1 MVPEWKPSICPTE
14 DLFLTPAM
22 IRGLLGEHVMISLVV
37 GRRLFSERFCRL
49 QEAESVL
56 LESMDEAILEN
67 FEQVEHEISKRE
79 VAPSHGEFGE
89 FVGDRIIKYNI
100 VNIDKV

>member
-1 MVPEWKPSICPTE
+1 MGHPV
-14 DLFLTPAM
+14 
-22 IRGLLGEHVMISLVV
+22 
-37 GRRLFSERFCRL
+37 FSERFCRL

>member
-1 MVPEWKPSICPTE
+1 M
-14 DLFLTPAM
+14 
-22 IRGLLGEHVMISLVV
+22 
-37 GRRLFSERFCRL
+37 
-49 QEAESVL
+49 L

-67 FEQVEHEISKRE
+67 FEQVEHGISKRE